1 MGNLFD
7 DLFGDFFSKND
18 DLFSMNESNYPKDG
32 DPNFNK
38 TVEESETP
46 THIIVKETWKSLD
59 GTQFYQR
66 TTSRS
71 KSISKKTSTQSIEGL
86 RKQLQEA
93 IDKEDFE
100 SAVKLRD
107 QIKELEKRG

>member
-1 MGNLFD
+1 MGIFD
-7 DLFGDFFSKND
+7 DLFNDFFNQND
-18 DLFSMNESNYPKDG
+18 DLFSMRESNYPKDG

-59 GTQFYQR
+59 GTKFYQR

-71 KSISKKTSTQSIEGL
+71 KSQGSKTNTTSIEGL
-86 RKQLQEA
+86 KKQLQEA

-107 QIKELEKRG
+107 QIKGLESKSK

>member
-1 MGNLFD
+1 MSIFD
-7 DLFGDFFSKND
+7 DLFNDFFSKND

-66 TTSRS
+66 TTSKS
-71 KSISKKTSTQSIEGL
+71 KTGAKSIPLSVDSLK
-86 RKQLQEA
+86 KQLQDA

-100 SAVKLRD
+100 GAAKLRD
-107 QIKELEKRG
+107 KIKEIEKRG